1 MRKSAIDQLVQN
13 CDITEVWLER
23 KGPDD
28 VKKVIPLKDP
38 EDFMNDVVKQG
49 TIVNLVFSYGTIC
62 TGIFDSI
69 ADEDGVFVIYLR
81 PKSDV
86 SYEVGLA
93 YDKLLGYY
101 TDEV

>member
-1 MRKSAIDQLVQN
+1 MRESAIAQLLQN
-13 CDITEVWLER
+13 CDLTEVNLEIT
-23 KGPDD
+23 GLDG

-101 TDEV
+101 TDDI

>member
-1 MRKSAIDQLVQN
+1 MRESAIAQLLQN
-13 CDITEVWLER
+13 CDLTEVRLEIT
-23 KGPDD
+23 GPDG

-49 TIVNLVFSYGTIC
+49 TIVNLVFSNGTIYS
-62 TGIFDSI
+62 GIFDSI
-69 ADEDGVFVIYLR
+69 VDEDGVFVIYLC

-86 SYEVGLA
+86 SYGIGLT

-101 TDEV
+101 TDDV

>member
-1 MRKSAIDQLVQN
+1 MRKSAINQLGQI
-13 CDITEVWLER
+13 CDITLEI

-38 EDFMNDVVKQG
+38 EDFMNDIVKQG

-101 TDEV
+101 TDDV